1 MNGQF
6 FLAVMTFRTCR
17 YFEASTIG
25 SLNSHQFYTELFA
38 LLLWK
43 HRVAST
49 NALQAGTKEIA
60 AKWGAK
66 ETKVFIE
73 S

>member
-1 MNGQF
+1 M
-6 FLAVMTFRTCR
+6 
-17 YFEASTIG
+17 AS
-25 SLNSHQFYTELFA
+25 
-38 LLLWK
+38 
-43 HRVAST
+43 V
-49 NALQAGTKEIA
+49 NALQAGTEEIA